1 MGTIGFSGGRVASFN
16 CLSGEA
22 AFHWRACS
30 GKEAVAAAHRHD
42 TMPYLASA
50 RILERFVARGEVPWT
65 RSRMLA
71 PIAILQALEK
81 SLRSGK
87 PEPVEEV

>member
-1 MGTIGFSGGRVASFN
+1 
-16 CLSGEA
+16 
-22 AFHWRACS
+22 
-30 GKEAVAAAHRHD
+30 
-42 TMPYLASA
+42 MPYLASA